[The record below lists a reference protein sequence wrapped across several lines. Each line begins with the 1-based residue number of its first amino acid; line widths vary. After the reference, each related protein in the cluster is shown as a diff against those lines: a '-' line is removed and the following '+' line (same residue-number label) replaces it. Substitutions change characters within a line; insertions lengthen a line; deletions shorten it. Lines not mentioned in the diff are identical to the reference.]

1 MEKRLFTSECVTNG
15 HPDKVADSISDAI
28 LDACL
33 AQDPHSR
40 VACETMVTTD
50 FCIICG
56 EITTKAT
63 VDYAAVAREAIRKI
77 GYVYP
82 GDGFDADTVEIQ
94 CRIHTQSA
102 DIALGTNDEVG
113 GAGDQGM
120 MFGGAC
126 TQTPELMPLP
136 AALSRALCSRLTQCV
151 HETDLLRP
159 DGKTQVTV
167 EFDEQGNVVGIDTV
181 VVSVM
186 HSADFAI
193 EALRKYVRENVIA
206 PVLERYG
213 FHIENVA
220 HIHINPTG
228 NFVIGGPNGD
238 TGLTGR
244 KIIVDTYGGYFS
256 HGGGAFSG
264 KDPTKVDRSAAYM
277 ARYMAK
283 NLVAAGLATKVQV
296 QLAYA
301 IGVAQPV
308 SLRVDSYGTGKI
320 SDEKMTELLRETCDM
335 TPAGI
340 IRKLD
345 LRRPIY
351 ADTAAHGHFGI
362 ESRPWEQT
370 DTGGQAAP
378 AFRNLKKTAGKGKSP
393 SLYFSGSTA
402 QMPKCSKHLYRVMTG
417 SRKLISFQ
425 YPPRG
430 IYSKFHRLPPVRR
443 VFLHLFP
450 RWSSSTLWWSY
461 YS

>member
-33 AQDPHSR
+33 AQDPGSR
-40 VACETMVTTD
+40 VACETMVTTN
-50 FCIICG
+50 FCLICG
-56 EITTKAT
+56 EITTKAQ
-63 VDYAAVAREAIRKI
+63 VDYVSVAREAIRKI

-136 AALSRALCSRLTQCV
+136 VALARALCNRLTDCI
-151 HETDLLRP
+151 HSNDLLRA
-159 DGKTQVTV
+159 DGKTQVSV
-167 EFDEQGNVVGIDTV
+167 EYDEDGNVIGIDTV

-193 EALRKYVRENVIA
+193 EELRKYIREGVIA
-206 PVLERYG
+206 PVLANYG
-213 FHIENVA
+213 FDIANVA
-220 HIHINPTG
+220 NIHINPTG

-283 NLVAAGLATKVQV
+283 NLVAAGLATQVQV

-301 IGVAQPV
+301 IGVAEPV
-308 SLRVDSYGTGKI
+308 SVRVDSYGTGKV
-320 SDEKMTELLRETCDM
+320 SDEKMTELLRKTCDL

-351 ADTAAHGHFGI
+351 APTAAVGHFGVDG
-362 ESRPWEQT
+362 RPWEVT
-370 DTGGQAAP
+370 DIAEELKNLAA
-378 AFRNLKKTAGKGKSP
+378 
-393 SLYFSGSTA
+393 
-402 QMPKCSKHLYRVMTG
+402 
-417 SRKLISFQ
+417 I
-425 YPPRG
+425 
-430 IYSKFHRLPPVRR
+430 
-443 VFLHLFP
+443 
-450 RWSSSTLWWSY
+450 
-461 YS
+461 

>member
-33 AQDPHSR
+33 AQDPGSR
-40 VACETMVTTD
+40 VACETMVTTN
-50 FCIICG
+50 FCLICG
-56 EITTKAT
+56 EITTKAV
-63 VDYAAVAREAIRKI
+63 VDYAAVAREAIRAI
-77 GYVYP
+77 GYVYQ

-136 AALSRALCSRLTQCV
+136 AALSRALSNRLTECV
-151 HETDLLRP
+151 FSNDLLRP
-159 DGKTQVTV
+159 DGKTQVSV
-167 EFDEQGNVVGIDTV
+167 EYDAQGNVVGIDTV
-181 VVSVM
+181 VVSIM
-186 HSADFAI
+186 HSADF
-193 EALRKYVRENVIA
+193 EMEELRKYIREGVIA
-206 PVLERYG
+206 PVLKAYG
-213 FHIENVA
+213 FDVRDVP

-283 NLVAAGLATKVQV
+283 NLVAAGLASQIQV

-308 SLRVDSYGTGKI
+308 SLRVDSYGTGVI
-320 SDEKMTELLRETCDM
+320 DDEKMTELLRKTCDM

-340 IRKLD
+340 IRKLN
-345 LRRPIY
+345 LRQPIY
-351 ADTAAHGHFGI
+351 ASTAAKGHFGVADK
-362 ESRPWEQT
+362 PWEAT
-370 DTGGQAAP
+370 DLAP
-378 AFRNLKKTAGKGKSP
+378 ILRELAG
-393 SLYFSGSTA
+393 
-402 QMPKCSKHLYRVMTG
+402 
-417 SRKLISFQ
+417 I
-425 YPPRG
+425 
-430 IYSKFHRLPPVRR
+430 
-443 VFLHLFP
+443 
-450 RWSSSTLWWSY
+450 
-461 YS
+461 

>member
-1 MEKRLFTSECVTNG
+1 MEKILFTSECVTNG

-33 AQDPHSR
+33 AQDPGSR

-50 FCIICG
+50 FCLICG
-56 EITTKAT
+56 EITTKAV
-63 VDYAAVAREAIRKI
+63 VDYKEVAREAIRKI

-126 TQTPELMPLP
+126 ADTPELMPLP
-136 AALSRALCSRLTQCV
+136 IALARALSNRLTDCI
-151 HETDLLRP
+151 HSNDLLRA
-159 DGKTQVTV
+159 DGKTQVSV
-167 EFDEQGNVVGIDTV
+167 EYDENGNVLGIDTV

-186 HSADFAI
+186 HSADFEI
-193 EALRKYVRENVIA
+193 EELRRYIREGVIA
-206 PVLERYG
+206 PVLAKYG
-213 FHIENVA
+213 FSVENVA
-220 HIHINPTG
+220 NIHINPTG

-264 KDPTKVDRSAAYM
+264 KDPTKVDRSAAYI

-283 NLVAAGLATKVQV
+283 NLVAAGLAKKVQV

-308 SLRVDSYGTGKI
+308 SLRVDSYGTGVVA
-320 SDEKMTELLRETCDM
+320 DEKLTELLRATVDL

-340 IRKLD
+340 INKLQ

-351 ADTAAHGHFGI
+351 APTAAYGHFGV
-362 ESRPWEQT
+362 EDRPWEQT
-370 DTGGQAAP
+370 DLAAT
-378 AFRNLKKTAGKGKSP
+378 LKEKAG
-393 SLYFSGSTA
+393 
-402 QMPKCSKHLYRVMTG
+402 V
-417 SRKLISFQ
+417 
-425 YPPRG
+425 
-430 IYSKFHRLPPVRR
+430 
-443 VFLHLFP
+443 
-450 RWSSSTLWWSY
+450 
-461 YS
+461 

>member
-1 MEKRLFTSECVTNG
+1 MEKRLFTSECVTCG
-15 HPDKVADSISDAI
+15 HPDKVADAISDAI

-33 AQDPHSR
+33 AQDPGSR

-56 EITTKAT
+56 EITTTAK
-63 VDYAAVAREAIRKI
+63 VDYEQVARDTIRSI

-82 GDGFDADTVEIQ
+82 GDGFDADSVQ
-94 CRIHTQSA
+94 VVCRVHTQSA

-136 AALSRALCSRLTQCV
+136 AALSRALCNRLSACV
-151 HETDLLRP
+151 ASTDLLKP

-167 EFDEQGNVVGIDTV
+167 EYDEQGDVVGIDTV
-181 VVSVM
+181 VVSIM
-186 HSADFAI
+186 HSADFEI
-193 EALRKYVRENVIA
+193 SELRRYIREGVIA
-206 PVLERYG
+206 PVLANYG
-213 FHIENVA
+213 FDIADVA
-220 HIHINPTG
+220 NIHINPTG

-264 KDPTKVDRSAAYM
+264 KDPTKVDRSAAYI

-283 NLVAAGLATKVQV
+283 NLVAAGLCKQVQV

-308 SLRVDSYGTGKI
+308 SLRVDSYGTGI
-320 SDEKMTELLRETCDM
+320 VSDEKMTELLRKTCDL

-340 IRKLD
+340 IGKLQ

-351 ADTAAHGHFGI
+351 SATAREGHFGI
-362 ESRPWEQT
+362 EDRPWEQT
-370 DTGGQAAP
+370 DLADT
-378 AFRNLKKTAGKGKSP
+378 LKTLAG
-393 SLYFSGSTA
+393 
-402 QMPKCSKHLYRVMTG
+402 
-417 SRKLISFQ
+417 I
-425 YPPRG
+425 
-430 IYSKFHRLPPVRR
+430 
-443 VFLHLFP
+443 
-450 RWSSSTLWWSY
+450 
-461 YS
+461 

>member
-33 AQDPHSR
+33 AQDPASR
-40 VACETMVTTD
+40 VACETMVTTNY
-50 FCIICG
+50 CIICG
-56 EITTKAT
+56 EITTKAV
-63 VDYAAVAREAIRKI
+63 VDYAAVAREAIRAI

-82 GDGFDADTVEIQ
+82 GDGFDADSVEIQ

-126 TQTPELMPLP
+126 LQTPERMPLP
-136 AALSRALCSRLTQCV
+136 VALSRALCSRLTECV
-151 HETDLLRP
+151 HSTDLLRP

-167 EFDEQGNVVGIDTV
+167 EYGDDGSVVGIDTV
-181 VVSVM
+181 VVSIM
-186 HSADFAI
+186 HSPDF
-193 EALRKYVRENVIA
+193 EMEELRRYIREGVIA
-206 PVLERYG
+206 PVLKKYG
-213 FHIENVA
+213 FNMANVA

-283 NLVAAGLATKVQV
+283 NLVAAGLASQVQV

-308 SLRVDSYGTGKI
+308 SVRVDSFETGVLP
-320 SDEKMTELLRETCDM
+320 DEALTALLRDTCDL
-335 TPAGI
+335 TPGGI
-340 IRKLD
+340 IRKLE

-351 ADTAAHGHFGI
+351 ADTAARGHFGV
-362 ESRPWEQT
+362 ENRPWERE
-370 DTGGQAAP
+370 DLAP
-378 AFRNLKKTAGKGKSP
+378 ELKKRAG
-393 SLYFSGSTA
+393 L
-402 QMPKCSKHLYRVMTG
+402 
-417 SRKLISFQ
+417 
-425 YPPRG
+425 
-430 IYSKFHRLPPVRR
+430 
-443 VFLHLFP
+443 
-450 RWSSSTLWWSY
+450 
-461 YS
+461 

>member
-1 MEKRLFTSECVTNG
+1 MEKRLFTSECVTCG

-33 AQDPHSR
+33 EQDPGSR
-40 VACETMVTTD
+40 VACETMVTTN
-50 FCIICG
+50 FCLICG
-56 EITTKAT
+56 EITTKAV
-63 VDYAAVAREAIRKI
+63 VDYKEVAREAIRNI

-136 AALSRALCSRLTQCV
+136 IALARALSNRLTACV
-151 HETDLLRP
+151 HSNDLLRP
-159 DGKTQVTV
+159 DGKTQVSV
-167 EFDEQGNVVGIDTV
+167 EYDENGNVLGIDTV
-181 VVSVM
+181 VVSIM
-186 HSADFAI
+186 HSAAF
-193 EALRKYVRENVIA
+193 EMSELRRYIREGVIA
-206 PVLERYG
+206 PVLANYG
-213 FHIENVA
+213 FNIDDVA
-220 HIHINPTG
+220 NIHINPTG

-264 KDPTKVDRSAAYM
+264 KDPTKVDRSGAYL

-283 NLVAAGLATKVQV
+283 NLVAAGLATQVQV

-301 IGVAQPV
+301 IGVAEPV
-308 SLRVDSYGTGKI
+308 SVRVDSYGTGKI
-320 SDEKMTELLRETCDM
+320 SDEAMTQLLRKTCDL
-335 TPAGI
+335 TPGGI

-351 ADTAAHGHFGI
+351 APTAAMGHFGV
-362 ESRPWEQT
+362 EELPWEQT
-370 DTGGQAAP
+370 DIAEQ
-378 AFRNLKKTAGKGKSP
+378 L
-393 SLYFSGSTA
+393 
-402 QMPKCSKHLYRVMTG
+402 
-417 SRKLISFQ
+417 RKLANI
-425 YPPRG
+425 
-430 IYSKFHRLPPVRR
+430 
-443 VFLHLFP
+443 
-450 RWSSSTLWWSY
+450 
-461 YS
+461 

>member
-15 HPDKVADSISDAI
+15 HPDKVAESISDAI

-33 AQDPHSR
+33 AQDPGSR

-50 FCIICG
+50 FCLICG
-56 EITTKAT
+56 EITTKAK
-63 VDYAAVAREAIRKI
+63 VDYAAVAREAIRSI
-77 GYVYP
+77 GYIYP
-82 GDGFDADTVEIQ
+82 GDGFDADSVEIQ

-136 AALSRALCSRLTQCV
+136 AALSRALSNRLTECV
-151 HETDLLRP
+151 RSNDLLRP
-159 DGKTQVTV
+159 DGKTQVSV
-167 EFDEQGNVVGIDTV
+167 EYDEKGNVIGIDTV
-181 VVSVM
+181 VVSIM
-186 HSADFAI
+186 HSADFEI
-193 EALRKYVRENVIA
+193 GQLRSYVRQGVIA
-206 PVLERYG
+206 PVLKAYG
-213 FHIENVA
+213 FDIDKVA

-283 NLVAAGLATKVQV
+283 NLVAAGLATQVQV
-296 QLAYA
+296 QIAYA
-301 IGVAQPV
+301 IGVAEPV
-308 SLRVDSYGTGKI
+308 SLRVDSYGTGVV
-320 SDEKMTELLRETCDM
+320 SDEKLTELLRKTCDL

-340 IRKLD
+340 IRKLQ

-351 ADTAAHGHFGI
+351 APTAANGHFGVAD
-362 ESRPWEQT
+362 RPWEQT
-370 DTGGQAAP
+370 DLAP
-378 AFRNLKKTAGKGKSP
+378 VLKE
-393 SLYFSGSTA
+393 LVN
-402 QMPKCSKHLYRVMTG
+402 Q
-417 SRKLISFQ
+417 
-425 YPPRG
+425 
-430 IYSKFHRLPPVRR
+430 
-443 VFLHLFP
+443 
-450 RWSSSTLWWSY
+450 
-461 YS
+461 

>member
-1 MEKRLFTSECVTNG
+1 MKPGNLLIQGAKSGGKREMRIRYTHIESVGVRFFIVEKGKKTMEKRLFTSECVTNG

-33 AQDPHSR
+33 AQDPNSR
-40 VACETMVTTD
+40 VACETMVTTN
-50 FCIICG
+50 FCLICG

-63 VDYAAVAREAIRKI
+63 VDYAAVAREAIREI
-77 GYVYP
+77 GYVYE

-136 AALSRALCSRLTQCV
+136 VALSRALANRLTECI
-151 HETDLLRP
+151 HSNDLLRA
-159 DGKTQVTV
+159 DGKTQVSV
-167 EFDEQGNVVGIDTV
+167 EYDEAGNVVGIDTV

-186 HSADFAI
+186 HSADFEI
-193 EALRKYVRENVIA
+193 EELRRYVREGVIA
-206 PVLERYG
+206 PVLAAYG
-213 FHIENVA
+213 FDIAKVSN
-220 HIHINPTG
+220 IHINPTG

-264 KDPTKVDRSAAYM
+264 KDPTKVDRSGAYI

-283 NLVAAGLATKVQV
+283 NLVAAGLATQVQV

-308 SLRVDSYGTGKI
+308 SVRVDSYGTGVI
-320 SDEKMTELLRETCDM
+320 SDEKMT
-335 TPAGI
+335 
-340 IRKLD
+340 
-345 LRRPIY
+345 
-351 ADTAAHGHFGI
+351 
-362 ESRPWEQT
+362 
-370 DTGGQAAP
+370 
-378 AFRNLKKTAGKGKSP
+378 
-393 SLYFSGSTA
+393 
-402 QMPKCSKHLYRVMTG
+402 
-417 SRKLISFQ
+417 
-425 YPPRG
+425 
-430 IYSKFHRLPPVRR
+430 
-443 VFLHLFP
+443 
-450 RWSSSTLWWSY
+450 
-461 YS
+461 

>member
-33 AQDPHSR
+33 AQDPNSR

-50 FCIICG
+50 FCLICG
-56 EITTKAT
+56 EITTKAV
-63 VDYAAVAREAIRKI
+63 VDYPAVAREAIRRI

-126 TQTPELMPLP
+126 THTPELMPLP
-136 AALSRALCSRLTQCV
+136 VALARALSNRLTECIRSN
-151 HETDLLRP
+151 DLLRP

-167 EFDEQGNVVGIDTV
+167 EFDGQGNVLGIDTV

-193 EALRKYVRENVIA
+193 EELRKYIRRAVIA
-206 PVLERYG
+206 PVLEKYG
-213 FHIENVA
+213 FSLDQVA

-244 KIIVDTYGGYFS
+244 KIIVDTYGGFFS

-264 KDPTKVDRSAAYM
+264 KDPTKVDRSGAYM

-283 NLVAAGLATKVQV
+283 NLVAAGLASRVQV

-308 SLRVDSYGTGKI
+308 SVRVDSDGTGI
-320 SDEKMTELLRETCDM
+320 IPDETMTELLRRTLDL
-335 TPAGI
+335 TPGGI
-340 IRKLD
+340 IRRFN

-351 ADTAAHGHFGI
+351 ADTAAVGHFGVA
-362 ESRPWEQT
+362 ERPWEQT
-370 DTGGQAAP
+370 DLAET
-378 AFRNLKKTAGKGKSP
+378 LKAM
-393 SLYFSGSTA
+393 A
-402 QMPKCSKHLYRVMTG
+402 N
-417 SRKLISFQ
+417 I
-425 YPPRG
+425 
-430 IYSKFHRLPPVRR
+430 
-443 VFLHLFP
+443 
-450 RWSSSTLWWSY
+450 
-461 YS
+461 

>member
-33 AQDPHSR
+33 QQDPGSR

-50 FCIICG
+50 FCLICG
-56 EITTKAT
+56 EITTKAQ
-63 VDYAAVAREAIRKI
+63 VDYKAVAREAIRQI

-136 AALSRALCSRLTQCV
+136 VALARALCNRLTECI
-151 HETDLLRP
+151 HSNDLLRA
-159 DGKTQVTV
+159 DGKTQVSV
-167 EFDEQGNVVGIDTV
+167 EYDEEGNVIGIDTV

-193 EALRKYVRENVIA
+193 EELRKYIREGVIA
-206 PVLERYG
+206 PVLANYG
-213 FHIENVA
+213 FDIANVA
-220 HIHINPTG
+220 NIHINPTG

-283 NLVAAGLATKVQV
+283 NLVAAGLATQVQV

-301 IGVAQPV
+301 IGVAEPV
-308 SLRVDSYGTGKI
+308 SVRVDSYGTGKI
-320 SDEKMTELLRETCDM
+320 SDEKMTELLRKTCDL
-335 TPAGI
+335 TPGGI

-351 ADTAAHGHFGI
+351 VPTAAVGHFGV
-362 ESRPWEQT
+362 EGRPWEVT
-370 DTGGQAAP
+370 DIAEELKTLAA
-378 AFRNLKKTAGKGKSP
+378 
-393 SLYFSGSTA
+393 
-402 QMPKCSKHLYRVMTG
+402 
-417 SRKLISFQ
+417 I
-425 YPPRG
+425 
-430 IYSKFHRLPPVRR
+430 
-443 VFLHLFP
+443 
-450 RWSSSTLWWSY
+450 
-461 YS
+461 

>member
-1 MEKRLFTSECVTNG
+1 MKPGNLSERKRCQIRRQTKDEDSILRTSDLRCAVFLCVNRVPSTHCQGKEFCMEKRLFTSECVTNG
-15 HPDKVADSISDAI
+15 HPDKVADTISDAI

-33 AQDPHSR
+33 AQDPGSR

-50 FCIICG
+50 FCLICG
-56 EITTKAT
+56 EITTRAQ
-63 VDYAAVAREAIRKI
+63 VDYREVAREAIRNI

-82 GDGFDADTVEIQ
+82 GDGFDADSVEIQ

-102 DIALGTNDEVG
+102 DIALGTNDDVG

-136 AALSRALCSRLTQCV
+136 AALSRALCNRLTACIR
-151 HETDLLRP
+151 ENDLLRP
-159 DGKTQVTV
+159 DGKTQVSV
-167 EFDEQGNVVGIDTV
+167 EFDEQGKVAGIDTV

-186 HSADFAI
+186 HSADFAMKD
-193 EALRKYVRENVIA
+193 LRAYIRREVIA
-206 PVLERYG
+206 PVLADYG
-213 FHIENVA
+213 FRMEEVA
-220 HIHINPTG
+220 HIYINPTG
-228 NFVIGGPNGD
+228 KFVIGGPNGD

-283 NLVAAGLATKVQV
+283 NLVAAGLAEQVQV

-308 SLRVDSYGTGKI
+308 SLRVDSYGTGVI
-320 SDEKMTELLRETCDM
+320 SDEAMTELLRKTCDL
-335 TPAGI
+335 TPGGI

-351 ADTAAHGHFGI
+351 RTTAAQGHFGVAD
-362 ESRPWEQT
+362 RPWEQT
-370 DTGGQAAP
+370 DLAP
-378 AFRNLKKTAGKGKSP
+378 ELKRLAGK
-393 SLYFSGSTA
+393 
-402 QMPKCSKHLYRVMTG
+402 
-417 SRKLISFQ
+417 
-425 YPPRG
+425 
-430 IYSKFHRLPPVRR
+430 
-443 VFLHLFP
+443 
-450 RWSSSTLWWSY
+450 
-461 YS
+461 

>member
-33 AQDPHSR
+33 AQDPGSR
-40 VACETMVTTD
+40 VACETMVTTN
-50 FCIICG
+50 FCLICG
-56 EITTKAT
+56 EITTKAQ
-63 VDYAAVAREAIRKI
+63 VDYKEVAREAIRKI

-82 GDGFDADTVEIQ
+82 GDGFDADSVEIQ

-102 DIALGTNDEVG
+102 DIAMGTNDEVG

-126 TQTPELMPLP
+126 AHTPELMPLP
-136 AALSRALCSRLTQCV
+136 IALARALSNRLTECV
-151 HETDLLRP
+151 HSNDLLRP
-159 DGKTQVTV
+159 DGKTQVSV
-167 EFDEQGNVVGIDTV
+167 EFDENGNVIGIDTV
-181 VVSVM
+181 VVSIM
-186 HSADFAI
+186 HSADF
-193 EALRKYVRENVIA
+193 EMSELRKYVRDGVIA
-206 PVLERYG
+206 PVLKDYG
-213 FHIENVA
+213 FDINDVA

-283 NLVAAGLATKVQV
+283 NLVAAGLAKQVQV

-301 IGVAQPV
+301 IGVAEPV
-308 SLRVDSYGTGKI
+308 SVRVDSYGTGAV
-320 SDEKMTELLRETCDM
+320 SDETMTAWLRQLCDL
-335 TPAGI
+335 TPGGI

-351 ADTAAHGHFGI
+351 APTAANGHFGVAD
-362 ESRPWEQT
+362 RPWEQT
-370 DTGGQAAP
+370 DLVDALKALAA
-378 AFRNLKKTAGKGKSP
+378 NG
-393 SLYFSGSTA
+393 
-402 QMPKCSKHLYRVMTG
+402 
-417 SRKLISFQ
+417 
-425 YPPRG
+425 
-430 IYSKFHRLPPVRR
+430 
-443 VFLHLFP
+443 
-450 RWSSSTLWWSY
+450 
-461 YS
+461 

>member
-33 AQDPHSR
+33 AQDPQSR

-50 FCIICG
+50 FCMICG
-56 EITTKAT
+56 EITTCAV
-63 VDYAAVAREAIRKI
+63 VDYASVAREAIRAI
-77 GYVYP
+77 GYTHK

-102 DIALGTNDEVG
+102 VIALGTNEEVG

-136 AALSRALCSRLTQCV
+136 AALSRALCNRLTACV
-151 HETDLLRP
+151 KENDLLRP
-159 DGKTQVTV
+159 DGKTQVSV
-167 EFDEQGNVVGIDTV
+167 EFDDQGNVVGIDTV
-181 VVSVM
+181 VVSIM
-186 HSADFAI
+186 HSAAFPM
-193 EALRKYVRENVIA
+193 EELRTYIREQVIA

-213 FHIENVA
+213 FDIAKVCHVF
-220 HIHINPTG
+220 INPTG

-283 NLVAAGLATKVQV
+283 NLVAAGLASQVQV

-301 IGVAQPV
+301 IGVAEPV
-308 SLRVDSYGTGKI
+308 SIRVDSYGTGKV
-320 SDEKMTELLRETCDM
+320 SDEKMVELLRKTCDM
-335 TPAGI
+335 TPGGI

-345 LRRPIY
+345 LRKPVY
-351 ADTAAHGHFGI
+351 ASTAAKGHFGV
-362 ESRPWEQT
+362 EGKTWEQT
-370 DTGGQAAP
+370 DLAET
-378 AFRNLKKTAGKGKSP
+378 L
-393 SLYFSGSTA
+393 
-402 QMPKCSKHLYRVMTG
+402 
-417 SRKLISFQ
+417 RKLS
-425 YPPRG
+425 G
-430 IYSKFHRLPPVRR
+430 I
-443 VFLHLFP
+443 
-450 RWSSSTLWWSY
+450 
-461 YS
+461 

>member
-15 HPDKVADSISDAI
+15 HPDKVADSVSDAI

-33 AQDPHSR
+33 AQDPNSR

-50 FCIICG
+50 FCLICG
-56 EITTKAT
+56 EITTTAL
-63 VDYAAVAREAIRKI
+63 VDYKAVAREAIRKI

-82 GDGFDADTVEIQ
+82 GDGFDADSVEIQ

-113 GAGDQGM
+113 GAGDLGM

-136 AALSRALCSRLTQCV
+136 VALSRALSNRLTECV
-151 HETDLLRP
+151 HSTDLLKP
-159 DGKTQVTV
+159 DGKTQVSV
-167 EFDEQGNVVGIDTV
+167 EYDENNKPVGIDTV
-181 VVSVM
+181 VVSIM
-186 HSADFAI
+186 HSAAF
-193 EALRKYVRENVIA
+193 EMEELRKYVREGVID
-206 PVLERYG
+206 PVLKQYG
-213 FHIENVA
+213 FDIADVKN
-220 HIHINPTG
+220 IHINPTG

-244 KIIVDTYGGYFS
+244 KIIVDTYGGWFS

-283 NLVAAGLATKVQV
+283 NLVAAGLAEEVQV

-308 SLRVDSYGTGKI
+308 SLRVESYGTGRI
-320 SDEKMTELLRETCDM
+320 SDEKMTELLRKVCDM
-335 TPAGI
+335 TPGGI

-351 ADTAAHGHFGI
+351 APTAAFGHFGVAD
-362 ESRPWEQT
+362 RPWEQT
-370 DTGGQAAP
+370 DLAETLRQM
-378 AFRNLKKTAGKGKSP
+378 AG
-393 SLYFSGSTA
+393 
-402 QMPKCSKHLYRVMTG
+402 
-417 SRKLISFQ
+417 IE
-425 YPPRG
+425 
-430 IYSKFHRLPPVRR
+430 I
-443 VFLHLFP
+443 
-450 RWSSSTLWWSY
+450 
-461 YS
+461 

>member
-33 AQDPHSR
+33 RQDPDSR
-40 VACETMVTTD
+40 VACETMVTTN
-50 FCIICG
+50 FCLICG
-56 EITTKAT
+56 EITTKAQ
-63 VDYAAVAREAIRKI
+63 VDYAAVAREAIRGI
-77 GYVYP
+77 GYIYP

-136 AALSRALCSRLTQCV
+136 VALARALSNRLTECI
-151 HETDLLRP
+151 HSNDLLRA
-159 DGKTQVTV
+159 DGKTQVSV
-167 EFDEQGNVVGIDTV
+167 AYDEEGNVVGIDTV

-186 HSADFAI
+186 HSVDFEI
-193 EALRKYVRENVIA
+193 GELRKYIREGVIA
-206 PVLERYG
+206 PVLKQYG
-213 FHIENVA
+213 FDIDGVA
-220 HIHINPTG
+220 NIHINPTG

-264 KDPTKVDRSAAYM
+264 KDPTKVDRSAAYI

-283 NLVAAGLATKVQV
+283 NLVAAGLAAQVQV

-301 IGVAQPV
+301 IGVAEPV
-308 SLRVDSYGTGKI
+308 SVRVDSYGTGKI
-320 SDEKMTELLRETCDM
+320 ADEKMTELLRQLVDL
-335 TPAGI
+335 TPGGI

-351 ADTAAHGHFGI
+351 APTAAYGHFGV
-362 ESRPWEQT
+362 EGRPWEVT
-370 DTGGQAAP
+370 DIADK
-378 AFRNLKKTAGKGKSP
+378 LKELAG
-393 SLYFSGSTA
+393 
-402 QMPKCSKHLYRVMTG
+402 
-417 SRKLISFQ
+417 I
-425 YPPRG
+425 
-430 IYSKFHRLPPVRR
+430 
-443 VFLHLFP
+443 
-450 RWSSSTLWWSY
+450 
-461 YS
+461 